1 MRVGIIDVGSNTV
14 RLLVAS
20 AAGNRLAPVLER
32 RAFLGLG
39 EEVENYGWIS
49 DVKLRETALCVRE
62 QAAEARA
69 AGAHHVEVMVTAPG
83 RQSANAPELIAAL
96 AAAARTSVRVLGPE
110 EEGRLSYFGVLA
122 GLEELPESIAVCDL
136 GGGSTELVVGTPA
149 GPAWERSIDLGAVR
163 LTHRLDLD
171 DPPGKDVLPAA
182 REEAHGMMN
191 GLLPPFA
198 KAAYVTGGT
207 ARALRK
213 LAGRKLGKREL
224 ERAEALLC
232 KRSSAEIAE
241 RFEIN
246 PLRARTLLAGCLILA
261 EAHARLAIPLEVAK
275 TGLREGARWKCCSR
289 GRSRTP
295 PTRDA
300 AGRTDEEAE
309 LYETRARRPWS
320 AQGRNG
326 PAPPRAVIG
335 SVHDRTPLSTRR
347 GGWKGGGEQRNPR
360 LLSASHGGAGVR
372 TDRGGATPNA

>member
-20 AAGNRLAPVLER
+20 CAGNRLVPVYER

-49 DVKLRETALCVRE
+49 DLKLRETGWCVRD

-69 AGAHHVEVMVTAPG
+69 HGAHHVEVVVTAPG
-83 RQSANAPELIAAL
+83 RQSANASELVAAL
-96 AAAARTSVRVLGPE
+96 AEAARTSVRVLGPE

-122 GLEELPESIAVCDL
+122 GLDELPESIAVCDL

-171 DPPGKDVLPAA
+171 DPPGKRVLPAA
-182 REEAHGMMN
+182 REEAHRMID
-191 GLLPPFA
+191 GLTPPLA

-213 LAGRKLGKREL
+213 VAGRKLGAKQL

-232 KRSSAEIAE
+232 KRSSAEIAKQ
-241 RFEIN
+241 FEIDRR
-246 PLRARTLLAGCLILA
+246 RARTLLAGCLILA
-261 EAHARLAIPLEVAK
+261 EVQARLAIPLEVAK
-275 TGLREGARWKCCSR
+275 TGLREGAALEVLSEL
-289 GRSRTP
+289 
-295 PTRDA
+295 A
-300 AGRTDEEAE
+300 AA
-309 LYETRARRPWS
+309 
-320 AQGRNG
+320 
-326 PAPPRAVIG
+326 
-335 SVHDRTPLSTRR
+335 
-347 GGWKGGGEQRNPR
+347 
-360 LLSASHGGAGVR
+360 
-372 TDRGGATPNA
+372 